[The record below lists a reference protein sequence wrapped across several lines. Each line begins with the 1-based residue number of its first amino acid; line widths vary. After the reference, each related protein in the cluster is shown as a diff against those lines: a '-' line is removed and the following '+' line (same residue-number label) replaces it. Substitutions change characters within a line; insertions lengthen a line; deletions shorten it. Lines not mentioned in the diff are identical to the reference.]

1 MIMRVVGIFVSST
14 LPILI
19 IMIPKFLMISVKL
32 ITGKELWDAAMKT
45 SIKSDRDSKNS
56 KIEAASGV
64 VVKRGSESNL
74 AASVSAVF
82 VLAGG
87 GEAPADAHSD
97 HVAIKVRVVFPHLSL
112 SQFALLS
119 NFHPHEPSSLSQGI
133 VPMDGDGS
141 ATPQSEQKA

>member
-74 AASVSAVF
+74 AASVSAAYPCSLYHA
-82 VLAGG
+82 VLKLG
-87 GEAPADAHSD
+87 
-97 HVAIKVRVVFPHLSL
+97 L
-112 SQFALLS
+112 
-119 NFHPHEPSSLSQGI
+119 
-133 VPMDGDGS
+133 M
-141 ATPQSEQKA
+141 